1 MKLGKLVVGLGIGT
15 VVGMLIA
22 PKKGSELVE
31 DINNKV
37 KEVKDAAKDLK
48 KEDIVAKFNET
59 AAAVQQ
65 AVKEFDAEKYK
76 ATTKEKLVK
85 LGKEVENLKNK
96 VVESEQFNNLVGTFN
111 HIANTVND
119 KVDDIIDQM
128 AEDEMSEENHEID
141 IDEEI
146 DETAKEIEELIQEM
160 NADSEKED

>member
-1 MKLGKLVVGLGIGT
+1 MKLGKLIVGLGIGT

-31 DINNKV
+31 DINEKV
-37 KEVKDAAKDLK
+37 KEVKAAAKDIK
-48 KEDIVAKFNET
+48 KEDVTAKFNET
-59 AAAVQQ
+59 VASVQK

-76 ATTKEKLVK
+76 ATTKTKLEQ
-85 LGKEVENLKNK
+85 LGKEVEKLKNK

-128 AEDEMSEENHEID
+128 AVEEMSEDNQDID

-160 NADSEKED
+160 NADSEEN